1 MKPSETFDFHIQTAW
16 HGISRMYNQIA
27 SKYGYSRAIGYV
39 LLNIDEEGIPAT
51 KIAPMLGMEPT
62 SLSRLLRSMEEKGLI
77 YRKGDEFDRRKVLI
91 FLTKEGQRIRHLSSI
106 VVKGFN
112 EKLIKAVGKD
122 SLKSLMNISE
132 NIQFVMEDYKEEII
146 SSIGS
151 LNDK

>member
-16 HGISRMYNQIA
+16 YGISRMYNQIA

-77 YRKGDEFDRRKVLI
+77 YRKGDEVDRRKVLI

-112 EKLIKAVGKD
+112 EKLIKVVGKD
-122 SLKSLMNISE
+122 SLKSLMTISE
-132 NIQFVMEDYKEEII
+132 NIQFVMEDYKEEIV
-146 SSIGS
+146 SSIRS